1 MQSQGRESVRIVEWY
16 LQYITLLRKCQYQKK
31 GGEFVGVAAITP
43 FGKEIKKRLLD
54 IDQDQNWLIDQV
66 SKETGLYFDRSYLY
80 KIMTGKLSTPSV
92 VLAIRRILDI
102 QPVPE
107 S

>member
-1 MQSQGRESVRIVEWY
+1 M
-16 LQYITLLRKCQYQKK
+16 
-31 GGEFVGVAAITP
+31 GVAAITP
-43 FGKEIKKRLLD
+43 FGKQIKKRLLD

-66 SKETGLYFDRSYLY
+66 SQETGLYFDRSYLH
-80 KIMTGKLSTPSV
+80 KIMTGKLSTPGV
-92 VLAIRRILDI
+92 VSAIRKILDI